1 MTIRTTLSA
10 MLAGAAVLAAT
21 FLAAAPVLAHAR
33 YKSSTPGKG
42 EVLAASPARV
52 EITFTQQLQKISGT
66 YGIEVN
72 RDRGAAV
79 TSGPAVLDE
88 TDRSKLS
95 VPLQADLQPGRYVVH
110 WKNVSDADGDPATG
124 ALSFYVNKQ
133 PNAVDLQND
142 KQLEQIG
149 FEPETPAAGTTPA
162 GATPAATTPAGTTPA
177 AGETPKSGATA
188 AASTAARPTAAT
200 TGTREPAISAA
211 TPGPT
216 PASTNNDSGSNTGL
230 YIIVA
235 AAAIAG
241 IIVGFGA
248 WQYTARR
255 RR

>member
-1 MTIRTTLSA
+1 MTTRTTLSA

-52 EITFTQQLQKISGT
+52 EITFTQQIQKVGGA
-66 YGIEVN
+66 YGIEVT

-79 TSGPAVLDE
+79 TTGPAVLDE

-95 VPLQADLQPGRYVVH
+95 IPLQADLQPGRYVVN
-110 WKNVSDADGDPATG
+110 WKNVSDADGDPAEG
-124 ALSFYVNKQ
+124 AFSFYVNKQ
-133 PNAVDLQND
+133 PNAVDLDND
-142 KQLEQIG
+142 KQLEQTG
-149 FEPETPAAGTTPA
+149 FEPETPAT
-162 GATPAATTPAGTTPA
+162 
-177 AGETPKSGATA
+177 GETPKSGATA
-188 AASTAARPTAAT
+188 AASTAARPTAAI
-200 TGTREPAISAA
+200 TGTRSPAISAA

-216 PASTNNDSGSNTGL
+216 PASTNNDGGSDTGL

-255 RR
+255 RQ

>member
-1 MTIRTTLSA
+1 MTMRTTLSA

-21 FLAAAPVLAHAR
+21 FLAAAPGLAHAR

-52 EITFTQQLQKISGT
+52 EITFTQQIQKVGGA
-66 YGIEVN
+66 YDIEVT

-79 TSGPAVLDE
+79 TTGPALLDE

-95 VPLQADLQPGRYVVH
+95 VPLQADLQPDRYVVN

-124 ALSFYVNKQ
+124 AFSFYVNKQ

-149 FEPETPAAGTTPA
+149 FEPETPAADTTSEA
-162 GATPAATTPAGTTPA
+162 GRTPQ
-177 AGETPKSGATA
+177 SGATA
-188 AASTAARPTAAT
+188 SASTAARPSAAV
-200 TGTREPAISAA
+200 TGTRSPSISAA
-211 TPGPT
+211 TPIPT
-216 PASTNNDSGSNTGL
+216 TASTSTDGGGSNTGR
-230 YIIVA
+230 YVIIA
-235 AAAIAG
+235 AAIIAG

-255 RR
+255 RQ

>member
-1 MTIRTTLSA
+1 MTTRTTLSA
-10 MLAGAAVLAAT
+10 MLAGVAVLAAT

-52 EITFTQQLQKISGT
+52 EITFTQQIQKVSGA
-66 YGIEVN
+66 YSIEVA

-79 TSGPAVLDE
+79 TTGPAVLDE

-95 VPLQADLQPGRYVVH
+95 VPLQADLQPGRYVVN
-110 WKNVSDADGDPATG
+110 WKNVSDADGDPAEG
-124 ALSFYVNKQ
+124 AFSFYVNKQ
-133 PNAVDLQND
+133 PNAVDLDND
-142 KQLEQIG
+142 KQLEQTG
-149 FEPETPAAGTTPA
+149 FEPE
-162 GATPAATTPAGTTPA
+162 TPA

-188 AASTAARPTAAT
+188 AASTAARPTAAA
-200 TGTREPAISAA
+200 TGTRSPATSAA

-216 PASTNNDSGSNTGL
+216 PASASNDGGSNTGL

-235 AAAIAG
+235 TAAIAAIAG